1 MFITDDDGRCMTV
14 EEAYKHC
21 VKVSKVC
28 EGELVDQKVMKVL
41 LIDTNVTILAILT
54 NEESNNTVRE
64 D

>member
-1 MFITDDDGRCMTV
+1 MTV

-41 LIDTNVTILAILT
+41 LIDTNATILTIQT
-54 NEESNNTVRE
+54 NDSSNYTVRE
-64 D
+64 DWF